1 MARSKTIYIC
11 QQCSYESPKWM
22 GKCPECGEWNSFVES
37 IPEVRLSSGS
47 KARVKQAQVLSKI
60 PAKSTKRVDTKLGEL
75 DRVLG
80 GGFAPGQA
88 VLLAGEPGIGK
99 STLLLQIADV
109 VANALYVTGEESL
122 SQIKIRAD
130 RLKVAGANLYVFEE
144 TNVDNVVASI
154 EAHLKDHSAGVIMV
168 DSIQTM
174 YTEDLSGVPGSVGQ
188 VRETSLRLIHLAKRA
203 HVPLIMTGHVT
214 KGGSVAGPA
223 TLAHMVDTVLWFEGD
238 KNANLRIL
246 RAIKNRFG
254 SVDEIGLF
262 AMGEHGLIEVGDP
275 TALFISKDSPKGV
288 PGAAYTCTVE
298 GTRPFIIEIQALV
311 TPTNLPVPRRVVHGY
326 DQRRLELLLAVLAK
340 HCGIGVSDR
349 DVFVNVVGGIKVTEP
364 AADLAV
370 AMAVASSHKNKPL
383 PEKFVFIGEVGL
395 LGELRRTTLQDRRA
409 KHAQRQGYTNV
420 ISSTTIKTLHAV
432 IVKALK

>member
-214 KGGSVAGPA
+214 KSGSVAGPA

-349 DVFVNVVGGIKVTEP
+349 DVFVNVVGGIKGTEP
-364 AADLAV
+364 AADPAV
-370 AMAVASSHKNKPL
+370 A
-383 PEKFVFIGEVGL
+383 
-395 LGELRRTTLQDRRA
+395 T
-409 KHAQRQGYTNV
+409 
-420 ISSTTIKTLHAV
+420 
-432 IVKALK
+432 